1 MVREWLKWFETMCD
15 LPVKRRREF
24 VQNVIDGLKFYRD
37 KRGAKGSKWLSD
49 FLAEEKDVELI
60 GFAANATYVKVD
72 STHKDELKAIY
83 VHPWGLPT
91 LMYKHKHLP
100 IVFMVG
106 PGVRFNE
113 SILEEDDKNREPA
126 LRGITG

>member
-1 MVREWLKWFETMCD
+1 MIKEWLKWFETMTD
-15 LPVKRRREF
+15 LPVKSRAAF
-24 VQNVIDGLKFYRD
+24 VDKIIDGLKSYRG
-37 KRGAKGSKWLSD
+37 KKGERGERWLSE
-49 FLAEEKDVELI
+49 FLEDKSQVELI

-72 STHKDELKAIY
+72 SEHKDELKAIY
-83 VHPWGLPT
+83 VHPWGMPT

-113 SILEEDDKNREPA
+113 SVLEEIDKNDEPA